1 MNGTPRLRSAFPATP
16 ENSKKNDQQYASAT
30 GSWITASPP
39 AALESA
45 GQGQNAPLIPSSVLD
60 APSQRLYVVLFYT
73 GLTLWRF
80 YDYFA
85 LIADDTESLW
95 LFMKW
100 AAIDGV
106 VLYGLPGLR
115 IPWLQ
120 WSSWTVTL
128 VVLCHIILDAILMFR
143 IPIPLQ
149 AWLLAL
155 FRALNDR
162 ELAVSERSV
171 NPGSVLH
178 NASLIL
184 GKQIIH
190 ILPEG
195 LATLNPEQQPFCID
209 GSKPSV
215 ILPLKINQTS
225 PILVE
230 LLRIDLDNGPNQ
242 TISIRGKELSR
253 YMKQAER
260 ELGKHED
267 SSPRYLRIPVKD
279 TGLYRLQ
286 RVVDKSELEVQKRSS
301 DTFVVQ
307 CPSASVNDGISN
319 KCKDSLSDFK
329 MEVKGVPPLRIRYTK
344 TVNNE
349 YAGCAT
355 LTIYSTDAVSP
366 PDSHDT
372 SDLPVARQ
380 ANPAVDIGWARSL
393 SIPVPINESLSSG
406 GDWQYSINEVQDAC
420 GNIVTYSDPSGGRLH
435 SLGNTHLEHVIKVF
449 ERPRAQLHSCDPRH
463 ELKAAKGESVELP
476 IRITWGGPRVLDD
489 STPSIL
495 YQFTPMHDLQL
506 NQEHGKTAQ
515 MKNLTIEKA
524 DPSIQVAE
532 PGLYSLNAVG
542 TTFCSGEILEPS
554 TCLLSN
560 PPEPSLSISHSDIP
574 DRCARKSVGLS
585 VNMDLSGTPPFRV
598 GYSIQRMG
606 DKATRHSERFDRRHG
621 QLELRPPLA
630 GHYIYQ
636 FDTIS
641 DSVYKKPRAIQRND
655 LMLEQDIIPPASA
668 RFADAPTYRK
678 VCIGEPVSFD
688 IEIIGD
694 NGPFVLEYELLHNGG
709 RRKPQRMKA
718 TGIED
723 RLYNFT
729 TDELKDGGQYTLA
742 LTSIADNTG
751 CKTPLSEETKLD
763 VGLQKPKI
771 AFGTI
776 DQKRSLM
783 ALEGKEVKLPLRLQ
797 GTPPWSLS
805 YINFENADNVMSA
818 SVYDPNDKLAVS
830 LPGHY
835 EIMAVHDA
843 ACPGLVDNAAKDFKV
858 GWIPRPTINFTQG
871 AAVKK
876 ENKYVR
882 GDLCEGDEDSVDI
895 VFTGTPP
902 FSVSYEQRHKE
913 GDIVRSMFS
922 KSINAGLDAATIRLE
937 ASVAGTYEYSF
948 VKLGDYS
955 YNHDPRTF
963 SALHLEQQV
972 HPRPSARFTNT
983 GKTYRYCKEESA
995 GKEKIPITLFGK
1007 SPFDLDIEIKHHAA
1021 AKPETRRLTK
1031 LDSNQFEYEIPHEVL
1046 ALGTHAVTIR
1056 NVKDARGC
1064 ERRMDFDAPHV
1075 QVSVA
1080 DVPTISPL
1088 EERVDY
1094 CVGDRIAYTLSG
1106 SPPFKV
1112 YYNFQGHNRKAT
1124 VPTTNFRRLAE
1135 SPGNFIIT
1143 DISDQRSTDAC
1154 RAKVELT
1161 KIIHEL
1167 PSVRVS
1173 KGKTA
1178 TTDIHEG
1185 DEAKILFEFGGTPP
1199 FEFTYTRSTNV
1210 PKGKK
1215 SQVLETKSA
1224 VSEGYSKTVIA
1235 SDEGIYEVVSIKDRY
1250 CSFSTQRVAG
1260 NSGGQKLLT
1269 YR

>member
-1 MNGTPRLRSAFPATP
+1 
-16 ENSKKNDQQYASAT
+16 
-30 GSWITASPP
+30 
-39 AALESA
+39 
-45 GQGQNAPLIPSSVLD
+45 
-60 APSQRLYVVLFYT
+60 
-73 GLTLWRF
+73 
-80 YDYFA
+80 
-85 LIADDTESLW
+85 
-95 LFMKW
+95 
-100 AAIDGV
+100 
-106 VLYGLPGLR
+106 
-115 IPWLQ
+115 
-120 WSSWTVTL
+120 
-128 VVLCHIILDAILMFR
+128 MFR

-155 FRALNDR
+155 FRTLNDR

-171 NPGSVLH
+171 KPGSVLH

-195 LATLNPEQQPFCID
+195 FATLNPEQQPFCID
-209 GSKPSV
+209 GSKPSA
-215 ILPLKINQTS
+215 ILPIKINQTS

-230 LLRIDLDNGPNQ
+230 LLRIDLDNGLNQ
-242 TISIRGKELSR
+242 TISIRGRELSR
-253 YMKQAER
+253 YTKQAER

-267 SSPRYLRIPVKD
+267 SSPRYLRIAVKD

-286 RVVDKSELEVQKRSS
+286 RVVDKSELEVQKKSS

-319 KCKDSLSDFK
+319 KCKDSLSDFE
-329 MEVKGVPPLRIRYTK
+329 MLVNGVPPLRIRYTK
-344 TVNNE
+344 TVNKE
-349 YAGCAT
+349 YAGHAT
-355 LTIYSTDAVSP
+355 LTIYSKEPVSP
-366 PDSHDT
+366 TDSQDT
-372 SDLPVARQ
+372 SGLLVAHQ
-380 ANPAVDIGWARSL
+380 ANSSVDIGWARSL
-393 SIPVPINESLSSG
+393 SIPVPINESLSTG

-420 GNIVTYSDPSGGRLH
+420 GNVVTYPDPSSDQLRP
-435 SLGNTHLEHVIKVF
+435 LGKTHLEHVIKVRQ
-449 ERPRAQLHSCDPRH
+449 RPRAQLYSCDPRH
-463 ELKAAKGESVELP
+463 ELKAAKGESVDLP
-476 IRITWGGPRVLDD
+476 IRITWGGSRGVDD
-489 STPSIL
+489 PTPSIL
-495 YQFTPMHDLQL
+495 YQFTPMHDLQP
-506 NQEHGKTAQ
+506 NQEHGKSVQTR
-515 MKNLTIEKA
+515 NLTIEKA
-524 DPSIQVAE
+524 DSNLQVAE
-532 PGLYSLNAVG
+532 PGLYSLNAIG
-542 TTFCSGEILEPS
+542 TAFCSGEILEPS

-560 PPEPSLSISHSDIP
+560 PPEPSLATSHSDIP

-598 GYSIQRMG
+598 GYSIQRIG
-606 DKATRHSERFDRRHG
+606 DKATRHSERFDRHHG

-641 DSVYKKPRAIQRND
+641 DAVYKKPRAVQGND
-655 LMLEQDIIPPASA
+655 LTLEQDIIPPASA
-668 RFADAPTYRK
+668 RFADSGRYRK

-688 IEIIGD
+688 IEILGD
-694 NGPFVLEYELLHNGG
+694 SGPFVLEYELLHNGG
-709 RRKPQRMKA
+709 RRKPQRMKL

-723 RLYNFT
+723 RSYTIT

-742 LTSIADNTG
+742 LISIADNTG

-783 ALEGKEVKLPLRLQ
+783 ALEGKEVNLPLRLQ

-805 YINFENADNVMSA
+805 YTNLDNANNVLSA
-818 SVYDPNDKLAVS
+818 SVNDPNDKLTVS

-835 EIMAVHDA
+835 EILAVHDA
-843 ACPGLVDNAAKDFKV
+843 ACPGLVDNTAKDFKV
-858 GWIPRPTINFTQG
+858 GWIPRPTINFTK
-871 AAVKK
+871 AATIKK
-876 ENKYVR
+876 GENNYVR
-882 GDLCEGDEDSVDI
+882 ADICEGNEDSLDV

-902 FSVSYEQRHKE
+902 FSVSYEQRHKA
-913 GDIVRSMFS
+913 GGTVRSTS
-922 KSINAGLDAATIRLE
+922 SRSINAGLHAATIRLE
-937 ASVAGTYEYSF
+937 TSVAGTYEYSF

-955 YNHDPRTF
+955 YNHDPRSF
-963 SALHLEQQV
+963 SSLQLQQNV
-972 HPRPSARFTNT
+972 NPRPSARFTNA

-995 GKEKIPITLFGK
+995 GKEKIPITLVGK
-1007 SPFDLDIEIKHHAA
+1007 APFDLDIEIKHHAA
-1021 AKPETRRLTK
+1021 AKPETRRVTK
-1031 LDSNQFEYEIPHEVL
+1031 VSLNQFEYEIPHEVL

-1056 NVKDARGC
+1056 SVKDSRGC

-1088 EERVDY
+1088 EERMDY

-1106 SPPFKV
+1106 TPPFNV
-1112 YYNFQGHNRKAT
+1112 YYKFQEHNRKAS

-1135 SPGNFIIT
+1135 TPGKFIIT
-1143 DISDQRSTDAC
+1143 NISDQRSTDAC

-1199 FEFTYTRSTNV
+1199 FEFIYTRSTNA

-1224 VSEGYSKTVIA
+1224 VSEGYSKTIIA